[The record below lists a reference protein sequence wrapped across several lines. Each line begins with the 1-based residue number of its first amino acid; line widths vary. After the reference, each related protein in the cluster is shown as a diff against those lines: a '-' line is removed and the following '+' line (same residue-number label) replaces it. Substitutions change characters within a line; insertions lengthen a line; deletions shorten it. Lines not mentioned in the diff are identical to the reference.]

1 MSKGPWNPPTSPLLL
16 LADLEEESAAHLYK
30 LAQLSGHRALVYR
43 TQAKQAGAKAT
54 PQTVAQQGDDALL
67 HQSAIKD

>member
-1 MSKGPWNPPTSPLLL
+1 
-16 LADLEEESAAHLYK
+16 LEEESAAHLYK

-43 TQAKQAGAKAT
+43 TQAKQSGAKAT
-54 PQTVAQQGDDALL
+54 PQTVATQGNDALL